1 MKSPDERL
9 ERGEYLNIIASKERR
24 LSGEPS
30 NNALRWDVVQDEL
43 ISGNLDKVDKH
54 LKPLL
59 SDPQY
64 ANDAL
69 YTQGVV
75 RYFQGRHFSERVPDT

>member
-1 MKSPDERL
+1 MTS
-9 ERGEYLNIIASKERR
+9 
-24 LSGEPS
+24 
-30 NNALRWDVVQDEL
+30 
-43 ISGNLDKVDKH
+43 NLDKVEKH

-75 RYFQGRHFSERVPDT
+75 RYLQGDYAQAEALFQKGTRDLKNRIRLLYI